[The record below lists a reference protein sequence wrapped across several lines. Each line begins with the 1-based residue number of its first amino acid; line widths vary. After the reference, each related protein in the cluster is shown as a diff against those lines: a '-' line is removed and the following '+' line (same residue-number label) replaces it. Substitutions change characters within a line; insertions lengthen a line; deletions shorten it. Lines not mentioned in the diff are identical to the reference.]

1 VPKIAYSYVR
11 FSTAE
16 QAKGTSP
23 WRQKEWSRHYA
34 AQNGFILDESLKPDR
49 GISAFKGR
57 NRTEGN
63 LAAFLARVKDGTVPR
78 GSALLVESLDRL
90 SREEVEEAL
99 YAFLVIIRSGI
110 EIHTCD
116 GQVYIKGKLK
126 AEQLLLSIFHMAR
139 ANEESERKSE
149 RCGAAWSKKRQ
160 NANGKEAMSAR
171 VPAWLK
177 AVKGQPIRVI
187 PERVTVVRKMFEW
200 AAKGLGQYVICDKLI
215 KGGVSPWGPARKGKP
230 PRWTPF
236 YVSSILSSR
245 SVIGEYTPH
254 TKKIVNDTRK
264 RVADGAPVENYYPAV
279 IPLPLWQRV
288 QEARRAFAQA
298 KFGESFKAGKDLHS
312 DKNLFKRLLF
322 DANNDAPMV
331 YRHGTHPY
339 LVTTHRQSLRQH
351 KINYAL
357 FEKIILEFLTSA
369 DWKAIHRDGST
380 EAATE
385 LLAKQESLAREIEDN
400 EKVLKRYES
409 LIDDPNSTEFE
420 RISDKYK
427 TAVAKSKKLMEE
439 RATLEAQIASENSG
453 SHLLLETKGIDIFP
467 VGRTS
472 KEDRLKLRLY
482 LAQRIQ
488 RIDLTFGATVLTAGP
503 GKNVQRGEGK
513 LVAKLT
519 FVNGAVKW
527 AFIDKGRA
535 VLLWEKFQQK
545 IPETSSLDHF
555 PCEG

>member
-99 YAFLVIIRSGI
+99 YAFLDIIRSGI

-116 GQVYIKGKLK
+116 GQVYIRGKLK

-527 AFIDKGRA
+527 AFIDKDRA
-535 VLLWEKFQQK
+535 VLL
-545 IPETSSLDHF
+545 S
-555 PCEG
+555 

>member
-1 VPKIAYSYVR
+1 MPKIAYSYVR

-99 YAFLVIIRSGI
+99 YAFLDIIRSGI

-116 GQVYIKGKLK
+116 GQVYIRGKLK

-503 GKNVQRGEGK
+503 VKKVQKEEGK

-527 AFIDKGRA
+527 AFIDKDRA

-545 IPETSSLDHF
+545 SPRLRLSVST
-555 PCEG
+555 

>member
-1 VPKIAYSYVR
+1 MPKIAYSYVR

-116 GQVYIKGKLK
+116 GQVYIRGKLK

-279 IPLPLWQRV
+279 IPLALWQRV

-527 AFIDKGRA
+527 AIIDKDRA

-545 IPETSSLDHF
+545 IPETSSLRST
-555 PCEG
+555 

>member
-99 YAFLVIIRSGI
+99 YAFLDIIRSGI

-116 GQVYIKGKLK
+116 GQVYIRGKLK

-420 RISDKYK
+420 RICDKYK

-527 AFIDKGRA
+527 AFIDKDRA
-535 VLLWEKFQQK
+535 VLL
-545 IPETSSLDHF
+545 S
-555 PCEG
+555 

>member
-1 VPKIAYSYVR
+1 MPKIAYSYVR

-99 YAFLVIIRSGI
+99 YAFLDIIRSGI

-116 GQVYIKGKLK
+116 GQVYIRGKLK

-215 KGGVSPWGPARKGKP
+215 KGGVSPWGPARKGKT

-545 IPETSSLDHF
+545 IPETSSLRST
-555 PCEG
+555 

>member
-1 VPKIAYSYVR
+1 MQRLAFSYAR
-11 FSTAE
+11 FSSIE
-16 QAKGTSP
+16 QERGDSERRQIESARRYAADNGFVLDKSIGVDRGKSAYTGKNVSEGQLGEFIKRIESKKIPKGSILIVESP
-23 WRQKEWSRHYA
+23 DRVSRQKFSEAFPTYQR
-34 AQNGFILDESLKPDR
+34 IL
-49 GISAFKGR
+49 SA
-57 NRTEGN
+57 
-63 LAAFLARVKDGTVPR
+63 
-78 GSALLVESLDRL
+78 
-90 SREEVEEAL
+90 
-99 YAFLVIIRSGI
+99 GI
-110 EIHTCD
+110 EIHF
-116 GQVYIKGKLK
+116 
-126 AEQLLLSIFHMAR
+126 LSIHDVLKPSHTYADTIRIGIEIDR
-139 ANEESERKSE
+139 ANSESALKSE

-160 NANGKEAMSAR
+160 NANGKAAMSAR

-215 KGGVSPWGPARKGKP
+215 KGGVPPWGPARKGKP

-279 IPLPLWQRV
+279 IPLALWQRV

-527 AFIDKGRA
+527 AFIDKDRA

-545 IPETSSLDHF
+545 IPETSSLRST
-555 PCEG
+555 

>member
-1 VPKIAYSYVR
+1 MPKIAYSYVR

-16 QAKGTSP
+16 QAKGTSV

-116 GQVYIKGKLK
+116 GQVYIRGKLK

-527 AFIDKGRA
+527 AFIDKDRA

-545 IPETSSLDHF
+545 IPETSSLRST
-555 PCEG
+555 

>member
-99 YAFLVIIRSGI
+99 YAFLDIIRSGI

-116 GQVYIKGKLK
+116 GQVYIRGKLK

-545 IPETSSLDHF
+545 IPETSSLRST
-555 PCEG
+555 

>member
-1 VPKIAYSYVR
+1 MPKIAYSYVR

-99 YAFLVIIRSGI
+99 YAFLDIIRSGI

-116 GQVYIKGKLK
+116 GQVYIRGKLK

-279 IPLPLWQRV
+279 IPLALWQRV

-409 LIDDPNSTEFE
+409 LIDDPNYSEFE

-527 AFIDKGRA
+527 AFIDKDRA

-545 IPETSSLDHF
+545 IPETSSLRST
-555 PCEG
+555 

>member
-1 VPKIAYSYVR
+1 MPKIAYSYVR

-99 YAFLVIIRSGI
+99 YAFLDIIRSGI

-279 IPLPLWQRV
+279 IPLALWQRV

-527 AFIDKGRA
+527 AFIDKDRA

-545 IPETSSLDHF
+545 SPRLRLSVST
-555 PCEG
+555 

>member
-1 VPKIAYSYVR
+1 MPKIAYSYVR

-99 YAFLVIIRSGI
+99 YAFLDIIRSGI

-116 GQVYIKGKLK
+116 GQVYIRGKLK

-545 IPETSSLDHF
+545 IPETSSLRST
-555 PCEG
+555 

>member
-1 VPKIAYSYVR
+1 MPKIAYSYVR

-99 YAFLVIIRSGI
+99 YAFLDIIRSGI

-116 GQVYIKGKLK
+116 GQVYIRGKLK

-380 EAATE
+380 GAATE

-503 GKNVQRGEGK
+503 VKKVQKEEGK

-527 AFIDKGRA
+527 AIIDKDRA

-545 IPETSSLDHF
+545 IPETSSLRST
-555 PCEG
+555 

>member
-116 GQVYIKGKLK
+116 GQVYIRGKLK

-527 AFIDKGRA
+527 AFIDKDRA

-545 IPETSSLDHF
+545 IPETSSLRST
-555 PCEG
+555 

>member
-1 VPKIAYSYVR
+1 MPKIAYSYVR

-99 YAFLVIIRSGI
+99 YAFLDIIRSGI

-116 GQVYIKGKLK
+116 GQVYIRGKLK

-245 SVIGEYTPH
+245 SIIGEYTPH

-279 IPLPLWQRV
+279 IPLALWQRV

-527 AFIDKGRA
+527 AFIDKDRA

-545 IPETSSLDHF
+545 IPETSSLRST
-555 PCEG
+555 